1 MEYILIVQGG
11 KFLAKEEGL
20 EEGGREEEK
29 EGRRAMG
36 KGKQEMRDLSRLF
49 S

>member
-1 MEYILIVQGG
+1 MKYILIVQGG

-20 EEGGREEEK
+20 EEGGREGGRAGRGEK
-29 EGRRAMG
+29 GEGKREMG
-36 KGKQEMRDLSRLF
+36 DLSRLF